1 MNDAA
6 QLRES
11 APSASDAKAKIKP
24 KTGNALSRIKLALLD
39 QYAVQGEKS
48 GSDPYNTNSSGKAKP
63 DHYRG
68 NARRI

>member
-6 QLRES
+6 HARES
-11 APSASDAKAKIKP
+11 APSQADAKPKAKP
-24 KTGNALSRIKLALLD
+24 KAGNAMSRIKLALLD
-39 QYAVQGEKS
+39 QYAVPGER
-48 GSDPYNTNSSGKAKP
+48 GSDPYNTNTSGKAKP